1 MELSQKKLE
10 EKLDLFE
17 KKFYLLMQQYKKN
30 YVSVKMENSQENKN
44 FFNNTINSINTLHND
59 VNKFEKDVTQMIKN
73 LQRDF
78 ENHNLDIEEKKIL
91 LGNLKEKN
99 IKLKQASST
108 GKPFKD
114 VIQYNQIQKKSEV
127 IFYLLALLG
136 LSYIIITHIMKP
148 STQE

>member
-1 MELSQKKLE
+1 MELSQKKME

-44 FFNNTINSINTLHND
+44 FFNNTLNSINILHNN
-59 VNKFEKDVTQMIKN
+59 VNKFEKDVTQNIKN

-78 ENHNLDIEEKKIL
+78 KKYNLDVEEKKKLI
-91 LGNLKEKN
+91 GDLKEKN
-99 IKLKQASST
+99 IKLKQTSSA
-108 GKPFKD
+108 GKPFKE
-114 VIQYNQIQKKSEV
+114 VIQYTQIQKKSEV

-148 STQE
+148 STQ

>member
-44 FFNNTINSINTLHND
+44 FFNNTLNSIDVLHND

-78 ENHNLDIEEKKIL
+78 KKHNLDIEEKKKLI
-91 LGNLKEKN
+91 GDLKEKN
-99 IKLKQASST
+99 IKLKQTSST

-114 VIQYNQIQKKSEV
+114 VIEYTQIQKKSEV

-148 STQE
+148 STQ